1 MTAPNAAPLASA
13 LYYVP
18 RGATEGCSFW
28 RAWRPITV
36 AAEQGA
42 RCGWAYYNDDRSID
56 HIPRYDLTVFQ
67 RLGWQSIK
75 RGEGLVR
82 MLRDAGRVVVQEC
95 DDDIWSNRA
104 DQKSEAELGFKD
116 KNELSPGQNRR
127 STKLYDGVLVSTERL
142 RTIVHSFAPDMPVEV
157 VGNYIDLGLWRKLLG
172 GEERHPKLAGKRT
185 IGWFGGNR
193 KSRDLAV
200 MAEAWR
206 RVAIARP
213 DVVFVVQG
221 YVDDVVKDAVPT
233 DRLEIL
239 PWLPVVP
246 RDGLPFYGVGLL
258 NVDIACCSVAETAF
272 NAAKTP
278 IKVYESTAA
287 GAAVITSSWLYGR
300 AVDHGDD
307 GLIADTAD
315 EWEAALLRLIDD
327 EPERSRM
334 RAAMYAKI
342 AERWSLEANWWRFPA
357 AWTALAEEARKRR
370 ARVAS
375 A

>member
-1 MTAPNAAPLASA
+1 MSDHAPLASA
-13 LYYVP
+13 LYFVP
-18 RGATEGCSFW
+18 RGTEGCAFW
-28 RAWRPITV
+28 RAWRPVTV
-36 AAEQGA
+36 AGQHGA
-42 RCGWAYYNDDRSID
+42 RCGWVPFNDDRVVD
-56 HIPRYDLTVFQ
+56 HLLGDDVLVFQ
-67 RLGWQSIK
+67 RLGWQAIK
-75 RGEGLVR
+75 PGREMVA
-82 MLRDAGRVVVQEC
+82 MLRGAGRVVVLEC

-104 DQKSEAELGFKD
+104 DQKSEAELGFDD
-116 KNELSPGQNRR
+116 KQELSPSQNRR
-127 STKLYDGVLVSTERL
+127 STKLFDGVIVTTERL
-142 RTIVHSFAPDMPVEV
+142 RTIVHGFAPDMPVEV
-157 VGNYIDLGLWRKLLG
+157 VGNYIDLGLWRALLK

-206 RVAIARP
+206 RVAAQRP

-221 YVDDVVKDAVPT
+221 YVDDVVKDAVPV

-246 RDGLPFYGVGLL
+246 RDGMPFYGVGLL

-287 GAAVITSSWLYGR
+287 GAAVVVSSWLYGR
-300 AVDHGDD
+300 TVEHGVD
-307 GLIADTAD
+307 GLVADTAD
-315 EWEAALLRLIDD
+315 EWEAAILHLLDD
-327 EPERSRM
+327 EPERQRM

-342 AERWSLEANWWRFPA
+342 EARWSLEANWWRFPA

-370 ARVAS
+370 VRVAV